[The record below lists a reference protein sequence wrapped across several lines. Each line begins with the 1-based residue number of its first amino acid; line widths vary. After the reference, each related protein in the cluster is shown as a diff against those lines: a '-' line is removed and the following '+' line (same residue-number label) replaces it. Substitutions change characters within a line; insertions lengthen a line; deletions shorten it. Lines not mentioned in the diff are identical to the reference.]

1 MSLRTIFYLTF
12 TFLILSCQKKQ
23 VQDADLYM
31 GAYRILDQTI
41 PYPFFIEMKNDTVN
55 YYNYLGEKVDSFQ
68 FTKDFE
74 MEDTINL
81 LNFPFKILYKEDQ
94 KLNIYPLKDSVQFP
108 ITETGQIYWKNRATF
123 VKIEEER
130 PFKKEDVKKLI
141 QGNSYQSPSI
151 SYNPND
157 DLDVTK
163 TINFSSDSLT
173 TIMTYFYEGET
184 VWQEIQTQKY
194 HLFDLNGNIFIS
206 ITEDISNPQHFLRLT
221 QIDKNNLTIKYF
233 INENEKTEN
242 YEKTEKFNVNNA
254 IKYTNCFDGHQG
266 EYYYQ
271 SIADSDV
278 TYKKGNEYL
287 VKKISANAPEDQG
300 DGYIIVHFNVNCHGK
315 VGVPGLQQ
323 MDKKYKPK
331 KFSAPLIKHMLSQIS
346 KLDDWPRTE
355 TSYDFITYKDVHAF
369 LMFKIENGKITD
381 LCP

>member
-1 MSLRTIFYLTF
+1 MSLRALFCITSI
-12 TFLILSCQKKQ
+12 FLIVSCQKKQ
-23 VQDADLYM
+23 VQDYDLYM

-41 PYPFFIEMKNDTVN
+41 PYPYLIEKKNNTI
-55 YYNYLGEKVDSFQ
+55 YWYNHLGDKVDSVEYDKNFQ
-68 FTKDFE
+68 
-74 MEDTINL
+74 MNDTINL
-81 LNFPFKILYKEDQ
+81 SKFPFKILYKEDQ
-94 KLNIYPLKDSVQFP
+94 KLNIYPINDSVQFP
-108 ITETGQIYWKNRATF
+108 STETGQIYWKNRATF

-151 SYNPND
+151 SYNPNN

-173 TIMTYFYEGET
+173 TILTYFYEGET
-184 VWQEIQTQKY
+184 VWQETQTQKY

-221 QIDKNNLTIKYF
+221 QIDKNNLTIKYY
-233 INENEKTEN
+233 INENEQTEN

-254 IKYTNCFDGHQG
+254 IKYSNCFDGHQG

-271 SIADSDV
+271 SIANTDV

-287 VKKISANAPEDQG
+287 IKMIAANAPIDQG
-300 DGYIIVHFNVNCHGK
+300 DGYIIAHFNANCHGK

-331 KFSAPLIKHMLSQIS
+331 KFSAPLIKHMMAQIS